1 MLLQGWIPVERID
14 EIKHFLE
21 TEEVYYE
28 ISDPSPE
35 DDVPILLNNKGF
47 FRLFEP
53 IMRLYMLPKYNEL
66 DLTPFFAPFFMLF
79 SDYVWVTPDMDCL
92 CFLLLRYIVW

>member
-1 MLLQGWIPVERID
+1 MLQGWIPVERID

-53 IMRLYMLPKYNEL
+53 IM
-66 DLTPFFAPFFMLF
+66 
-79 SDYVWVTPDMDCL
+79 
-92 CFLLLRYIVW
+92 